1 MATISSVFK
10 MQDNATKT
18 FNSVA
23 NAMDSVIDKAEELSN
38 KSSNLGAG
46 VSSINPALNQAV
58 SRYNQ
63 LISKQEQI
71 NAKIDMM
78 RRQEQFL
85 VQDLNREKSA
95 YNQNEKAI
103 FRIEKSLMNVR
114 NQKENLINQSNR
126 LTNEIWE
133 QASAVNA
140 VAENTSKIKL
150 PQDKVESG
158 FSKWQTNI
166 IAFNQ
171 GLQLAQF
178 IARGV
183 GQALNYSDELTLTK
197 ARIDLINDGQRTT
210 AELQEDIYQAA
221 QRSRGSYQDMAK
233 SVAKLGMLA
242 GDAFKNNDEMVA
254 FAELMNKSF
263 TVSGASESEKSAAMY
278 QLTQAMSSG
287 MLQGDELRSIREN
300 APMFYQA
307 IAEYTGKSTAELK
320 EMGANGEITADIM
333 KNALFSAG
341 DDIEAKMEQM
351 PKTFGNAMTSIQ
363 NSAAYYLQPVADRI
377 SEMLNSEAFQT
388 AVSIILQIIQG
399 LANGAIWVFDAIGN
413 AIQFFKDNMWI
424 TIPVVTALAVVLG
437 GLLLPVIG
445 SLIGSLISMTAKVLA
460 SAAAWAVAHW
470 QLLVV
475 AAIIGIVV
483 GAITTMNPVL
493 LTLAGIIGILVLAY
507 AAWQVAQ
514 WATNTAMYACPIVWI
529 IVLVIALVAA
539 VYLFIDWIAKATGI
553 ASSGLGIIAGGV
565 NVVIQFFK
573 NLGLMVANIALA
585 IGNAIG
591 ALASNMM
598 TSFGN
603 AIKSIQ
609 AWFWGLLE
617 TGTNTILGIVEML
630 NKLPFVNIDT
640 EGLTSAAKKYADK
653 KAEAED
659 SKEEYKNIADEF
671 NKGMNTFEAFGDGW
685 VSDAFNDGKAW
696 GDNAAASIAD
706 AVGSF
711 DPSAMLDSIMPDM
724 DQNQPD
730 MSGYDYSS
738 MIDPNGNL
746 PVSINDDKT
755 GSKEVDISDE
765 DLKMLKDIATRDY
778 MLNYKHIT
786 PNVNIQ
792 FGDVKETADINAI
805 KDELDKMMQEELSE
819 LYVVEEA

>member
-18 FNSVA
+18 FNNVA
-23 NAMDSVIDKAEELSN
+23 SAMDSVIAKADQLSN
-38 KSSNLGAG
+38 STSNMDAG
-46 VSSINPALNQAV
+46 ISSINPALSQAV
-58 SRYNQ
+58 TKYQ
-63 LISKQEQI
+63 DLINKQDMI
-71 NAKIDMM
+71 NAKIDIMS
-78 RRQEQFL
+78 RQEKML
-85 VQDLNREKSA
+85 IQDLNKEKSG

-103 FRIEKSLMNVR
+103 LNIEKRLLNVQ
-114 NQKENLINQSNR
+114 NQKSKLIAQSDK
-126 LTNEIWE
+126 LTNEIYE
-133 QASAVNA
+133 QAGAVNK
-140 VAENTSKIKL
+140 VADNTGKIKSH
-150 PQDKVESG
+150 QNNVEEG
-158 FSKWQTNI
+158 FSKWQTNV
-166 IAFNQ
+166 IAINQ
-171 GLQLAQF
+171 ALQLTQT
-178 IARGV
+178 IAKGIGSV
-183 GQALNYSDELTLTK
+183 LNYADDLTLTK

-210 AELQEDIYQAA
+210 AELQQDIYQAA
-221 QRSRGSYQDMAK
+221 QRSRGSYDDMAK

-242 GDAFKNNDEMVA
+242 GDAFKNNDEMIA
-254 FAELMNKSF
+254 FTELMNKSF

-333 KNALFSAG
+333 KNALFAAG

-351 PKTFGNAMTSIQ
+351 PKTFGNAMTNIK

-377 SEMLNSEAFQT
+377 SEMLNSETFQN
-388 AVSIILQIIQG
+388 ALNVILRGIQLFAS
-399 LANGAIWVFDAIGN
+399 LALSGFDAVGN
-413 AIQFFKDNMWI
+413 AIQFFKDNMWL
-424 TIPVVTALAVVLG
+424 TIPIITAAAVVLT
-437 GLLLPVIG
+437 GLLVPALAA
-445 SLIGSLISMTAKVLA
+445 SLVGILKNI
-460 SAAAWAVAHW
+460 AAWAVAHW
-470 QLLVV
+470 QLLLV
-475 AAIIGIVV
+475 AAVIGIVV

-493 LTLAGIIGILVLAY
+493 LTLAAIIGVLVLAY

-529 IVLVIALVAA
+529 IVLIIALVAA
-539 VYLFIDWIAKATGI
+539 IYLFIDWIAKATGI

-598 TSFGN
+598 TAFGN

-617 TGTNTILGIVEML
+617 TGTNVILGIVEML
-630 NKLPFVNIDT
+630 NKLPFVDIDT
-640 EGLTSAAKKYADK
+640 KGLTSAAKKYADK

-659 SKEEYKNIADEF
+659 SKEEYKDISEEF
-671 NKGMNTFEAFGDGW
+671 NKGLNTFEAFGDNW

-711 DPSAMLDSIMPDM
+711 DPAAMLEGILPD
-724 DQNQPD
+724 QEQQD

-738 MIDPNGNL
+738 MLDPNGNL
-746 PVSINDDKT
+746 PVSVNDDKT
-755 GSKEVDISDE
+755 SNEVDISDE
-765 DLKMLKDIATRDY
+765 DLKMLKDIATREY
-778 MLNYKHIT
+778 MLNYKQIT

-805 KDELDKMMQEELSE
+805 KDELDKMMQEELAE

>member
-23 NAMDSVIDKAEELSN
+23 NAMDNVIDKADMLAN

-46 VSSINPALNQAV
+46 VSTINPALNQAI
-58 SRYNQ
+58 SKYNE
-63 LISKQEQI
+63 LISKQDRI
-71 NAKIDMM
+71 NEKIEMM
-78 RRQEQFL
+78 SRQEKLL
-85 VQDLNREKSA
+85 VNDLNREKSA

-114 NQKENLINQSNR
+114 NSKQDLINKSDK
-126 LTNEIWE
+126 LTEEILN
-133 QASAVNA
+133 QANAVNK
-140 VAENTSKIKL
+140 VANNTDKIKV
-150 PQDKVESG
+150 PQNGVEGG
-158 FSKWQTNI
+158 FSKWQTNV
-166 IAFNQ
+166 IAINQ
-171 GLQLAQF
+171 ALQLTQS

-183 GQALNYSDELTLTK
+183 GSVLNYADELTLTK

-307 IAEYTGKSTAELK
+307 IAEYTGKSSAELK

-351 PKTFGNAMTSIQ
+351 PKTFGNAMTNIQ

-377 SEMLNSEAFQT
+377 SEMLNSDTFQN
-388 AVSIILQIIQG
+388 AVNIILQIIQG

-413 AIQFFKDNMWI
+413 AIDFFKNNMWL
-424 TIPVVTALAVVLG
+424 TIPILTAFAVVITGLLVPALASM
-437 GLLLPVIG
+437 IG
-445 SLIGSLISMTAKVLA
+445 KVLLSIA
-460 SAAAWAVAHW
+460 TWAIAHW
-470 QLLVV
+470 QLLLV
-475 AAIIGIVV
+475 AAVIGIVV

-539 VYLFIDWIAKATGI
+539 IYLFIDWIAKATGI

-598 TSFGN
+598 TAFGN

-617 TGTNTILGIVEML
+617 TGTNVILGIVEML
-630 NKLPFVNIDT
+630 NKLPFVDIDT

-711 DPSAMLDSIMPDM
+711 DPAAMLDSIMPDM

>member
-23 NAMDSVIDKAEELSN
+23 NAMDNVIDKADMLAN

-46 VSSINPALNQAV
+46 VSSINPALNQAI
-58 SRYNQ
+58 SKYNE
-63 LISKQEQI
+63 LISKQDRI
-71 NAKIDMM
+71 NEKIEMM
-78 RRQEQFL
+78 SRQEKLL
-85 VQDLNREKSA
+85 VNDLNREKSA

-114 NQKENLINQSNR
+114 NSKQDLINKSDK
-126 LTNEIWE
+126 LTEEILN
-133 QASAVNA
+133 QANAVNK
-140 VAENTSKIKL
+140 VANNTDKIKV
-150 PQDKVESG
+150 PQSGVESG
-158 FSKWQTNI
+158 FSKWQTNV
-166 IAFNQ
+166 IAINQ
-171 GLQLAQF
+171 ALQLTQS

-183 GQALNYSDELTLTK
+183 GSVLNYADELTLTK

-233 SVAKLGMLA
+233 SVAKLGILA
-242 GDAFKNNDEMVA
+242 SDAFKNNDEMVA

-307 IAEYTGKSTAELK
+307 IAEYTGKSAAELK

-341 DDIEAKMEQM
+341 DEIEAKMEQM
-351 PKTFGNAMTSIQ
+351 PKTFGNAMTNIQ

-377 SEMLNSEAFQT
+377 SEMLNSSTFQN
-388 AVSIILQIIQG
+388 AVNIILQIIQG

-413 AIQFFKDNMWI
+413 AIDFFKNNMWL
-424 TIPVVTALAVVLG
+424 TIPILTTFAVVIT
-437 GLLLPVIG
+437 GLLVPALVSMIG
-445 SLIGSLISMTAKVLA
+445 KVVLSIA
-460 SAAAWAVAHW
+460 TWAIAHW
-470 QLLVV
+470 QLLLV
-475 AAIIGIVV
+475 AAVIGIVV

-539 VYLFIDWIAKATGI
+539 IYLFIDWIAKATGI
-553 ASSGLGIIAGGV
+553 ASSGLGVIAGGV

-598 TSFGN
+598 TAFGN

-617 TGTNTILGIVEML
+617 TGTNVILGIVEML
-630 NKLPFVNIDT
+630 NKLPFVDIDT

-671 NKGMNTFEAFGDGW
+671 NKGMNTFEAFSDGW

-711 DPSAMLDSIMPDM
+711 DPAAMLDSIMPGM

>member
-18 FNSVA
+18 FNNVA
-23 NAMDSVIDKAEELSN
+23 SAMDSVIAKADQLSN
-38 KSSNLGAG
+38 STSNMDAG
-46 VSSINPALNQAV
+46 ISSINPALSQAV
-58 SRYNQ
+58 TKYQ
-63 LISKQEQI
+63 DLINKQDMI
-71 NAKIDMM
+71 NAKIDIMS
-78 RRQEQFL
+78 RQEKML
-85 VQDLNREKSA
+85 IQDLNREKSG

-103 FRIEKSLMNVR
+103 LNIEKRLLNVQ
-114 NQKENLINQSNR
+114 NQKSKLIAQSDK
-126 LTNEIWE
+126 LTNEIYE
-133 QASAVNA
+133 QAGAVNK
-140 VAENTSKIKL
+140 VADNTSKIK
-150 PQDKVESG
+150 PHQSNVEEG
-158 FSKWQTNI
+158 FSKWQTNV
-166 IAFNQ
+166 IAINQ
-171 GLQLAQF
+171 ALQLTQT
-178 IARGV
+178 IARGIGSV
-183 GQALNYSDELTLTK
+183 LNYADDLTLTK

-210 AELQEDIYQAA
+210 AELQQDIYQAA
-221 QRSRGSYQDMAK
+221 QRSRGSYDDMAK

-242 GDAFKNNDEMVA
+242 GDAFKNNDEMIA
-254 FAELMNKSF
+254 FTELMNKSF

-333 KNALFSAG
+333 KNALFAAG

-351 PKTFGNAMTSIQ
+351 PKTFGNAMTNIK

-377 SEMLNSEAFQT
+377 SEMLNSETFQN
-388 AVSIILQIIQG
+388 ALNVILRGIQLFAS
-399 LANGAIWVFDAIGN
+399 LALSGFDAVGN
-413 AIQFFKDNMWI
+413 AIQFFKDNMWL
-424 TIPVVTALAVVLG
+424 TIPIITAAAVVLT
-437 GLLLPVIG
+437 GLLVPALAA
-445 SLIGSLISMTAKVLA
+445 SLVGILKNI
-460 SAAAWAVAHW
+460 AAWAVAHW
-470 QLLVV
+470 QLLLV
-475 AAIIGIVV
+475 AAVIGIVV

-493 LTLAGIIGILVLAY
+493 LTLAAIIGVLVLAY

-529 IVLVIALVAA
+529 IVLIIALVAA
-539 VYLFIDWIAKATGI
+539 IYLFIDWIAKATGI
-553 ASSGLGIIAGGV
+553 ANSGLGLIAGGV

-598 TSFGN
+598 TAFGN

-617 TGTNTILGIVEML
+617 TGTNVILGIVEML
-630 NKLPFVNIDT
+630 NKLPFVDIDT
-640 EGLTSAAKKYADK
+640 KGLTSAAKKYADK

-659 SKEEYKNIADEF
+659 SKEEYKDISEEF
-671 NKGMNTFEAFGDGW
+671 NKGLNTFEAFGDNW

-711 DPSAMLDSIMPDM
+711 DPGAMLEGILPD
-724 DQNQPD
+724 QEQQD

-738 MIDPNGNL
+738 MLDPNGNV
-746 PVSINDDKT
+746 PVSVNDDKT
-755 GSKEVDISDE
+755 SNEVDISDE
-765 DLKMLKDIATRDY
+765 DLKMLKDIATREY
-778 MLNYKHIT
+778 MLNYKQIT

-805 KDELDKMMQEELSE
+805 KDELDKMMQEELAE

>member
-18 FNSVA
+18 FNNVA
-23 NAMDSVIDKAEELSN
+23 SAMDSVIAKADQLSN
-38 KSSNLGAG
+38 STSNMDAG
-46 VSSINPALNQAV
+46 ISSINPALSQAV
-58 SRYNQ
+58 TKYQ
-63 LISKQEQI
+63 DLINKQDMI
-71 NAKIDMM
+71 NAKIDIMS
-78 RRQEQFL
+78 RQEKML
-85 VQDLNREKSA
+85 IQDLNKEKSG

-103 FRIEKSLMNVR
+103 LNIEKRLLNVQ
-114 NQKENLINQSNR
+114 NQKSKLIAQSDK
-126 LTNEIWE
+126 LTNEIYE
-133 QASAVNA
+133 QAGAVNK
-140 VAENTSKIKL
+140 VADNTGKIK
-150 PQDKVESG
+150 PHQNNVEEG
-158 FSKWQTNI
+158 FSKWQTNV
-166 IAFNQ
+166 IAINQ
-171 GLQLAQF
+171 ALQLTQT
-178 IARGV
+178 IAKGIGSV
-183 GQALNYSDELTLTK
+183 LNYADDLTLTK

-210 AELQEDIYQAA
+210 AELQQDIYQAA
-221 QRSRGSYQDMAK
+221 QRSRGSYEDMAK

-254 FAELMNKSF
+254 FTELMNKSF

-333 KNALFSAG
+333 KNALYAAG

-351 PKTFGNAMTSIQ
+351 PKTFGNAMTNIK

-377 SEMLNSEAFQT
+377 SEMLNSETFQN
-388 AVSIILQIIQG
+388 ALNVILRGIQLFAS
-399 LANGAIWVFDAIGN
+399 LALSGFDAVGN
-413 AIQFFKDNMWI
+413 AIQFFKDNMWL
-424 TIPVVTALAVVLG
+424 TIPIITAAAVVLT
-437 GLLLPVIG
+437 GLLVPALAA
-445 SLIGSLISMTAKVLA
+445 SLVGILKNI
-460 SAAAWAVAHW
+460 AAWAVAHW
-470 QLLVV
+470 QLLLV
-475 AAIIGIVV
+475 AAVIGIVV

-493 LTLAGIIGILVLAY
+493 LTLAAIIGVLVLAY

-529 IVLVIALVAA
+529 IVLIIALVAA
-539 VYLFIDWIAKATGI
+539 IYLFIDWIAKATGI

-598 TSFGN
+598 TAFGN

-617 TGTNTILGIVEML
+617 TGTNVILGIVEML
-630 NKLPFVNIDT
+630 NKLPFVDIDT
-640 EGLTSAAKKYADK
+640 KGLTSAAKKYADK

-659 SKEEYKNIADEF
+659 SKEEYKDISEEF
-671 NKGMNTFEAFGDGW
+671 NKGLNTFEAFGDNW

-711 DPSAMLDSIMPDM
+711 DPAAMLEGILPD
-724 DQNQPD
+724 QEQQD

-738 MIDPNGNL
+738 MLDPNGNL
-746 PVSINDDKT
+746 PVSVNDDKT
-755 GSKEVDISDE
+755 SNEVDISDE
-765 DLKMLKDIATRDY
+765 DLKMLKDIATREY
-778 MLNYKHIT
+778 MLNYKQIT

-805 KDELDKMMQEELSE
+805 KDELDKMMQEELAE

>member
-1 MATISSVFK
+1 MATISSIFK

-126 LTNEIWE
+126 LTDEIWE

-140 VAENTSKIKL
+140 VADNTGKIKP
-150 PQDKVESG
+150 PQDKIETG
-158 FSKWQTNI
+158 FSKWQTNV

-171 GLQLAQF
+171 ALQLTQS

-183 GQALNYSDELTLTK
+183 GSVLNYSDELTLTK

-210 AELQEDIYQAA
+210 AELQEDIYRAA

-254 FAELMNKSF
+254 FTELMNKSF

-363 NSAAYYLQPVADRI
+363 NSASYYLQPVADRI
-377 SEMLNSEAFQT
+377 SEMLNSDTFQNS
-388 AVSIILQIIQG
+388 VNVILQIIQG

-424 TIPVVTALAVVLG
+424 TIPVVTALAVVLT
-437 GLLLPVIG
+437 GLLVPALASMIG
-445 SLIGSLISMTAKVLA
+445 KVLLSIA
-460 SAAAWAVAHW
+460 TWAIAHW
-470 QLLVV
+470 QLLLV
-475 AAIIGIVV
+475 AAVIGIVV

-539 VYLFIDWIAKATGI
+539 IYLFIDWIAKATGI
-553 ASSGLGIIAGGV
+553 ASSGLGMIAGGV

-598 TSFGN
+598 TAFGN
-603 AIKSIQ
+603 AIKSVQ

-617 TGTNTILGIVEML
+617 TGTNVILGIVEML
-630 NKLPFVNIDT
+630 NKLPFVDIDT
-640 EGLTSAAKKYADK
+640 KGLTSAAKKYADK

-696 GDNAAASIAD
+696 GDNAAASIAN

-711 DPSAMLDSIMPDM
+711 DPGAMLDSIMPDM
-724 DQNQPD
+724 DQTQQD
-730 MSGYDYSS
+730 MGGYDYSS

-746 PVSINDDKT
+746 PVSIEADKT
-755 GSKEVDISDE
+755 SNEVDISDE
-765 DLKMLKDIATRDY
+765 DLKLLKDIATKDY

-805 KDELDKMMQEELSE
+805 KDELDRMMQEELSE

>member
-23 NAMDSVIDKAEELSN
+23 GAMDNVIAKADELSD

-46 VSSINPALNQAV
+46 VSSINPALNQAISKYQQLNNQAAQLEQKSILLQREEKMLV
-58 SRYNQ
+58 NQ
-63 LISKQEQI
+63 L
-71 NAKIDMM
+71 
-78 RRQEQFL
+78 
-85 VQDLNREKSA
+85 
-95 YNQNEKAI
+95 NQQKGATDRNNKAI
-103 FRIEKSLMNVR
+103 LSTEKRLFNVR
-114 NQKENLINQSNR
+114 NQLDRIEQQGNR
-126 LTNEIWE
+126 LTNEIYE
-133 QASAVNA
+133 QASAVTK
-140 VAENTSKIKL
+140 VANEMNKVKP
-150 PQDKVESG
+150 PQDKAESG

-166 IAFNQ
+166 IAINQ
-171 GLQLAQF
+171 GLQLTQS

-183 GQALNYSDELTLTK
+183 GNVLNYADELTLTK

-287 MLQGDELRSIREN
+287 MLQGDELRSIRES

-341 DDIEAKMEQM
+341 DEIEAKMEQM
-351 PKTFGNAMTSIQ
+351 PKTFGNAMTNIQ

-377 SEMLNSEAFQT
+377 SEMLNSDTFQN
-388 AVSIILQIIQG
+388 AVNVILQIIQG

-413 AIQFFKDNMWI
+413 AIDFFKNNMWL
-424 TIPVVTALAVVLG
+424 TIPILTAFAVVITGLLVPALVAMIGKVVLAVA
-437 GLLLPVIG
+437 
-445 SLIGSLISMTAKVLA
+445 T
-460 SAAAWAVAHW
+460 WAIAHW
-470 QLLVV
+470 QLLLV
-475 AAIIGIVV
+475 AAVIGIVV

-529 IVLVIALVAA
+529 IVLVIALIAA
-539 VYLFIDWIAKATGI
+539 IYLFIDWIAKATGI
-553 ASSGLGIIAGGV
+553 ATSGLGMIAGGV

-598 TSFGN
+598 TAFGN

-617 TGTNTILGIVEML
+617 TGTNVILGIVEML
-630 NKLPFVNIDT
+630 NKLPFVDIDT
-640 EGLTSAAKKYADK
+640 KGLTSAAKKYAK
-653 KAEAED
+653 NKAEAED

-671 NKGMNTFEAFGDGW
+671 NKGMNTFEAFGDNW

-696 GDNAAASIAD
+696 DDSTAQSIAD

-711 DPSAMLDSIMPDM
+711 DPGAILDGLIPDM
-724 DQNQPD
+724 DQNQQD
-730 MSGYDYSS
+730 MGGYDYSS

-746 PVSINDDKT
+746 PVSVNDDKT

>member
-46 VSSINPALNQAV
+46 VSSINPALSQAISKYQQLNNQAAQLEQKSILLQREERMLV
-58 SRYNQ
+58 NQ
-63 LISKQEQI
+63 L
-71 NAKIDMM
+71 
-78 RRQEQFL
+78 
-85 VQDLNREKSA
+85 
-95 YNQNEKAI
+95 NQQKGATDRNNKAI
-103 FRIEKSLMNVR
+103 LSTEKRLFNVR
-114 NQKENLINQSNR
+114 NQLDRIEQQGNR
-126 LTNEIWE
+126 LTNEIYE
-133 QASAVNA
+133 QATAITK
-140 VAENTSKIKL
+140 VANEVGKVKP
-150 PQDKVESG
+150 PQDKVETG
-158 FSKWQTNI
+158 FSKWQTNV

-171 GLQLAQF
+171 ALQLTQS

-183 GQALNYSDELTLTK
+183 GSVLNYSDELTLTK
-197 ARIDLINDGQRTT
+197 ARIDLINDGQRNT

-254 FAELMNKSF
+254 FTELMNKSF

-363 NSAAYYLQPVADRI
+363 NSASYYLQPVADRI
-377 SEMLNSEAFQT
+377 SEMLNSDTFQN
-388 AVSIILQIIQG
+388 AVNVILQIIQS

-424 TIPVVTALAVVLG
+424 TIPVVTALAVVLT
-437 GLLLPVIG
+437 GLLVPALASMIG
-445 SLIGSLISMTAKVLA
+445 KVLLSIA
-460 SAAAWAVAHW
+460 TWAIAHW
-470 QLLVV
+470 QLLLV
-475 AAIIGIVV
+475 AAVIGIVV

-539 VYLFIDWIAKATGI
+539 IYLFIDWIAKATGI
-553 ASSGLGIIAGGV
+553 ASSGLGMIAGGV

-598 TSFGN
+598 TAFGN

-617 TGTNTILGIVEML
+617 TGTNVILGITEML
-630 NKLPFVNIDT
+630 NKLPFVDIDT
-640 EGLTSAAKKYADK
+640 KGLTSAAKKYAKK
-653 KAEAED
+653 KADAED

-671 NKGMNTFEAFGDGW
+671 NKGMSTFEAFGDGW

-696 GDNAAASIAD
+696 GDNAAASIAN

-711 DPSAMLDSIMPDM
+711 DPGAMLEGIMPDM
-724 DQNQPD
+724 DQTQQD
-730 MSGYDYSS
+730 MGGYDYSS

-746 PVSINDDKT
+746 PVSIEADKT
-755 GSKEVDISDE
+755 SNEVDISDE
-765 DLKMLKDIATRDY
+765 DLKLLKDIATKDY

-805 KDELDKMMQEELSE
+805 KDELDRMMQEELSE

>member
-18 FNSVA
+18 FNNVA
-23 NAMDSVIDKAEELSN
+23 SAMDSVIAKADQLSN
-38 KSSNLGAG
+38 STSNMDAG
-46 VSSINPALNQAV
+46 ISSINPALSQAV
-58 SRYNQ
+58 TKYQ
-63 LISKQEQI
+63 DLINKQDMI
-71 NAKIDMM
+71 NAKIDIMS
-78 RRQEQFL
+78 RQEKML
-85 VQDLNREKSA
+85 IQDLNKEKSG

-103 FRIEKSLMNVR
+103 LNIEKRLLNVQ
-114 NQKENLINQSNR
+114 NQKSKLIAQSDK
-126 LTNEIWE
+126 LTNEIYE
-133 QASAVNA
+133 QAGAVNK
-140 VAENTSKIKL
+140 VADNTGKIK
-150 PQDKVESG
+150 PHQNNVEEG
-158 FSKWQTNI
+158 FSKWQTNV
-166 IAFNQ
+166 IAINQ
-171 GLQLAQF
+171 ALQLTQT
-178 IARGV
+178 IAKGIGSV
-183 GQALNYSDELTLTK
+183 LNYADDLTLTK

-210 AELQEDIYQAA
+210 AELQQDIYQAA
-221 QRSRGSYQDMAK
+221 QRSRGSYDDMAK

-242 GDAFKNNDEMVA
+242 GDAFKNNDEMIA
-254 FAELMNKSF
+254 FTELMNKSF

-333 KNALFSAG
+333 KNALFAAG

-351 PKTFGNAMTSIQ
+351 PKTFGNAMTNIK

-377 SEMLNSEAFQT
+377 SEMLNSETFQN
-388 AVSIILQIIQG
+388 ALNVILRGIQLFAS
-399 LANGAIWVFDAIGN
+399 LALSGFDAVGN
-413 AIQFFKDNMWI
+413 AIQFFKDNMWL
-424 TIPVVTALAVVLG
+424 TIPIITAAAVVLT
-437 GLLLPVIG
+437 GLLVPALAA
-445 SLIGSLISMTAKVLA
+445 SLAGILKNI
-460 SAAAWAVAHW
+460 AAWAIAHW
-470 QLLVV
+470 QLLLV
-475 AAIIGIVV
+475 AAVIGIVV

-493 LTLAGIIGILVLAY
+493 LTLAAIIGILVIAY
-507 AAWQVAQ
+507 GAWQVAQ
-514 WATNTAMYACPIVWI
+514 WAANTAMYACPIVWI
-529 IVLVIALVAA
+529 IVLIIALVAA
-539 VYLFIDWIAKATGI
+539 IYLFIDWIAKATGI

-598 TSFGN
+598 TAFGN

-617 TGTNTILGIVEML
+617 TGTNVILGIVEML
-630 NKLPFVNIDT
+630 NKLPFVDIDT
-640 EGLTSAAKKYADK
+640 KGLTKAAKKYAKK
-653 KAEAED
+653 KADAED

-711 DPSAMLDSIMPDM
+711 DPGAMLDSIMPDM
-724 DQNQPD
+724 DQTQQN
-730 MSGYDYSS
+730 MGGYDYSS

-746 PVSINDDKT
+746 PVSIEADKT
-755 GSKEVDISDE
+755 SNEVDISDE
-765 DLKMLKDIATRDY
+765 DLKLLKDIATKDY

-792 FGDVKETADINAI
+792 FGDIKETADINAI
-805 KDELDKMMQEELSE
+805 KDELDRMMQEELSE

>member
-126 LTNEIWE
+126 LTDEIWE
-133 QASAVNA
+133 QASAVNS
-140 VAENTSKIKL
+140 VADNTGKIKP
-150 PQDKVESG
+150 PQDKIETG
-158 FSKWQTNI
+158 FSKWQTNV
-166 IAFNQ
+166 IAINQ
-171 GLQLAQF
+171 ALQLTQS

-183 GQALNYSDELTLTK
+183 GSVLNYSDELTLTK

-210 AELQEDIYQAA
+210 AELQEDIYRAA
-221 QRSRGSYQDMAK
+221 QRSRGSYQDMAE

-254 FAELMNKSF
+254 FTELMNKSF

-363 NSAAYYLQPVADRI
+363 NSASYYLQPVADRI
-377 SEMLNSEAFQT
+377 SEMLNSDTFQN
-388 AVSIILQIIQG
+388 AVNVILQIIQG

-424 TIPVVTALAVVLG
+424 TIPVVTALAVVLT
-437 GLLLPVIG
+437 GLLVPALASMIG
-445 SLIGSLISMTAKVLA
+445 KVLLSIA
-460 SAAAWAVAHW
+460 TWAIAHW
-470 QLLVV
+470 QLLLV
-475 AAIIGIVV
+475 AAVIGIVV

-539 VYLFIDWIAKATGI
+539 IYLFIDWIAKATGI
-553 ASSGLGIIAGGV
+553 ASSGLGMIAGGV

-598 TSFGN
+598 TAFGN

-617 TGTNTILGIVEML
+617 TGTNVILGIVEML
-630 NKLPFVNIDT
+630 NKLPFVDIDT
-640 EGLTSAAKKYADK
+640 KGLTSAAKKYAKK
-653 KAEAED
+653 KADAED

-671 NKGMNTFEAFGDGW
+671 NKGMDTFDAFGEGW

-711 DPSAMLDSIMPDM
+711 DPGAMLDSIMPDM
-724 DQNQPD
+724 DQTQQD
-730 MSGYDYSS
+730 MGGYDYSS

-746 PVSINDDKT
+746 PVSIEADKT
-755 GSKEVDISDE
+755 SNEVDISDE
-765 DLKMLKDIATRDY
+765 DLKLLKDIATKDY

-805 KDELDKMMQEELSE
+805 KDELDRMMQEELSE

>member
-1 MATISSVFK
+1 MATISSIFK

-58 SRYNQ
+58 SKYNQ

-126 LTNEIWE
+126 LTDEIWE

-140 VAENTSKIKL
+140 VADNTGKIKP
-150 PQDKVESG
+150 PQDKIETG
-158 FSKWQTNI
+158 FSKWQTNV

-171 GLQLAQF
+171 ALQLTQS

-183 GQALNYSDELTLTK
+183 GSVLNYSDELTLTK

-254 FAELMNKSF
+254 FTELMNKSF

-363 NSAAYYLQPVADRI
+363 NSASYYLQPVADRI
-377 SEMLNSEAFQT
+377 SEMLNSDTFQN
-388 AVSIILQIIQG
+388 AVNVILQIIQG

-424 TIPVVTALAVVLG
+424 TIPVVTALAVVLT
-437 GLLLPVIG
+437 GLLVPALASMIG
-445 SLIGSLISMTAKVLA
+445 KVLLSIA
-460 SAAAWAVAHW
+460 TWAVAHW
-470 QLLVV
+470 QLLLV
-475 AAIIGIVV
+475 AAVIGIVV

-539 VYLFIDWIAKATGI
+539 IYLFIDWIAKATGI
-553 ASSGLGIIAGGV
+553 ASSGLGMIAGGV

-598 TSFGN
+598 TAFGN

-617 TGTNTILGIVEML
+617 TGTNVILGIVEML
-630 NKLPFVNIDT
+630 NKLPFVDIDT
-640 EGLTSAAKKYADK
+640 KGLTSAAKKYAK
-653 KAEAED
+653 NKADAED

-696 GDNAAASIAD
+696 GDNAAASIAN

-724 DQNQPD
+724 DQSQQD
-730 MSGYDYSS
+730 MGGYDYSS

-746 PVSINDDKT
+746 PVSIEADKT
-755 GSKEVDISDE
+755 SNEVDISDE
-765 DLKMLKDIATRDY
+765 DLKLLKDIATKDY

-805 KDELDKMMQEELSE
+805 KDELDRMMQEELSE

>member
-46 VSSINPALNQAV
+46 VSSINPALSQAISKYQQLNNRAAQLEQKSILLQREERMLV
-58 SRYNQ
+58 NQ
-63 LISKQEQI
+63 L
-71 NAKIDMM
+71 
-78 RRQEQFL
+78 
-85 VQDLNREKSA
+85 
-95 YNQNEKAI
+95 NQQKGATDRNNKAI
-103 FRIEKSLMNVR
+103 LSTEKRLFNVR
-114 NQKENLINQSNR
+114 NQLDRIEQQGNR
-126 LTNEIWE
+126 LTNEIYE
-133 QASAVNA
+133 QATAITK
-140 VAENTSKIKL
+140 VANEVGKVKP
-150 PQDKVESG
+150 PQDKIETG
-158 FSKWQTNI
+158 FSKWQTNV

-171 GLQLAQF
+171 ALQLTQS

-183 GQALNYSDELTLTK
+183 GSVLNYSDELTLTK

-254 FAELMNKSF
+254 FTELMNKSF

-377 SEMLNSEAFQT
+377 SEMLNSDTFQN
-388 AVSIILQIIQG
+388 AVNVILQIIQG

-424 TIPVVTALAVVLG
+424 TIPVVTALAVVLT
-437 GLLLPVIG
+437 GLLVPALASMIG
-445 SLIGSLISMTAKVLA
+445 KVLLSIA
-460 SAAAWAVAHW
+460 TWAIAHW
-470 QLLVV
+470 QLLLV
-475 AAIIGIVV
+475 AAVIGIVV

-539 VYLFIDWIAKATGI
+539 IYLFIDWIAKATGI
-553 ASSGLGIIAGGV
+553 ASSGLGMIAGGV

-598 TSFGN
+598 TAFGN

-617 TGTNTILGIVEML
+617 TGTNVILGITEML
-630 NKLPFVNIDT
+630 NKLPFVDIDT
-640 EGLTSAAKKYADK
+640 KGLTSAAKKYAKK
-653 KAEAED
+653 KADAED

-671 NKGMNTFEAFGDGW
+671 NKGMDTFEAFGDGW

-696 GDNAAASIAD
+696 GDNAAASIAN

-711 DPSAMLDSIMPDM
+711 DPGAMLDSIMPDM
-724 DQNQPD
+724 DQSQQD
-730 MSGYDYSS
+730 MGGYDYSS

-746 PVSINDDKT
+746 PVSIEADKT
-755 GSKEVDISDE
+755 SNEVDISDE
-765 DLKMLKDIATRDY
+765 DLKLLKDIATKDY

-805 KDELDKMMQEELSE
+805 KDELDRMMQEELSE

>member
-71 NAKIDMM
+71 NAKIDMI

-126 LTNEIWE
+126 LTDEIWE

-140 VAENTSKIKL
+140 VADNTGKIKP
-150 PQDKVESG
+150 PQDKIETG
-158 FSKWQTNI
+158 FSKWQTNV

-171 GLQLAQF
+171 ALQLTQS

-183 GQALNYSDELTLTK
+183 GSVLNYSDELTLTK

-210 AELQEDIYQAA
+210 AELQEDIYRAA

-254 FAELMNKSF
+254 FTELMNKSF

-341 DDIEAKMEQM
+341 DDIEAKMEQI

-363 NSAAYYLQPVADRI
+363 NSASYYLQPVADRI
-377 SEMLNSEAFQT
+377 SEMLNSDTFQNS
-388 AVSIILQIIQG
+388 VNVILQIIQG

-424 TIPVVTALAVVLG
+424 TIPVVTALAVVLT
-437 GLLLPVIG
+437 GLLVPALASMIG
-445 SLIGSLISMTAKVLA
+445 KVLLSIA
-460 SAAAWAVAHW
+460 TWAIAHW
-470 QLLVV
+470 QLLLV
-475 AAIIGIVV
+475 AAVIGIVV

-514 WATNTAMYACPIVWI
+514 WATNTAMYAFPIVWI

-539 VYLFIDWIAKATGI
+539 IYLFIDWIAKATGI
-553 ASSGLGIIAGGV
+553 ASSGLGMIAGGV

-598 TSFGN
+598 TAFGN
-603 AIKSIQ
+603 AIKSVQ

-617 TGTNTILGIVEML
+617 TGTNVILGIVEML
-630 NKLPFVNIDT
+630 NKLPFVDIDT
-640 EGLTSAAKKYADK
+640 KGLTSAAKKYAKK
-653 KAEAED
+653 KADAED

-671 NKGMNTFEAFGDGW
+671 NKGMNTFDAFGEGW

-696 GDNAAASIAD
+696 GDNAAASIAN

-711 DPSAMLDSIMPDM
+711 DPAAMLDSIMPDM
-724 DQNQPD
+724 DQNQQD
-730 MSGYDYSS
+730 MGGYDYSS

-746 PVSINDDKT
+746 PVSIEDDKT
-755 GSKEVDISDE
+755 SNEVDISDE
-765 DLKMLKDIATRDY
+765 DLKLLKDIATKDY

-805 KDELDKMMQEELSE
+805 KDELDRMMQEELSE

>member
-1 MATISSVFK
+1 
-10 MQDNATKT
+10 
-18 FNSVA
+18 
-23 NAMDSVIDKAEELSN
+23 
-38 KSSNLGAG
+38 
-46 VSSINPALNQAV
+46 
-58 SRYNQ
+58 
-63 LISKQEQI
+63 
-71 NAKIDMM
+71 MM

-126 LTNEIWE
+126 LTDEIWE

-140 VAENTSKIKL
+140 VADNTGKIKP
-150 PQDKVESG
+150 PQDKIETG
-158 FSKWQTNI
+158 FSKWQTNV

-171 GLQLAQF
+171 ALQLTQS

-183 GQALNYSDELTLTK
+183 GSVLNYSDELTLTK

-210 AELQEDIYQAA
+210 AELQEDIYRAA

-254 FAELMNKSF
+254 FTELMNKSF

-351 PKTFGNAMTSIQ
+351 PKTFGNAMTNIQ

-377 SEMLNSEAFQT
+377 SEMLNSDTFQN
-388 AVSIILQIIQG
+388 AVNVILQIIQG
-399 LANGAIWVFDAIGN
+399 LANGAIWVFDAMGN

-424 TIPVVTALAVVLG
+424 TIPVVTALAVVLT
-437 GLLLPVIG
+437 GLLVPALASMIG
-445 SLIGSLISMTAKVLA
+445 KVLLSIA
-460 SAAAWAVAHW
+460 TWAIAHW
-470 QLLVV
+470 QLLLV
-475 AAIIGIVV
+475 AAVIGIVV

-539 VYLFIDWIAKATGI
+539 IYLFIDWIAKATGI
-553 ASSGLGIIAGGV
+553 ASSGLGMIAGGV

-598 TSFGN
+598 TAFGN

-617 TGTNTILGIVEML
+617 TGTNVILGIVEML
-630 NKLPFVNIDT
+630 NKLPFVDIDT
-640 EGLTSAAKKYADK
+640 KGLTSAAKKYAKK
-653 KAEAED
+653 KADAED

-711 DPSAMLDSIMPDM
+711 DPAAMLDSIMPDM
-724 DQNQPD
+724 DQSQQD
-730 MSGYDYSS
+730 MGGYDYSS

-746 PVSINDDKT
+746 PVSIEADKT
-755 GSKEVDISDE
+755 SNEVDISDE
-765 DLKMLKDIATRDY
+765 DLKLLKDIATKDY

-805 KDELDKMMQEELSE
+805 KDELDRMMQEELSE

>member
-46 VSSINPALNQAV
+46 VSSINPALSQAV

-126 LTNEIWE
+126 LTDEIWE

-140 VAENTSKIKL
+140 VADNTGKIKP
-150 PQDKVESG
+150 PQDKIETG
-158 FSKWQTNI
+158 FSKWQTNV

-171 GLQLAQF
+171 ALQLTQS

-183 GQALNYSDELTLTK
+183 GSVLNYSDELTLTK

-210 AELQEDIYQAA
+210 AELQEDIYRAA

-254 FAELMNKSF
+254 FTELMNKSF

-351 PKTFGNAMTSIQ
+351 PKTFGNAMTNIQ

-377 SEMLNSEAFQT
+377 SEMLNSDTFQN
-388 AVSIILQIIQG
+388 AVNVILQIIQG
-399 LANGAIWVFDAIGN
+399 LANGAIWVFDAMGN

-424 TIPVVTALAVVLG
+424 TIPVVTALAVVLT
-437 GLLLPVIG
+437 GLLVPALASMIG
-445 SLIGSLISMTAKVLA
+445 KVLLSIA
-460 SAAAWAVAHW
+460 TWAIAHW
-470 QLLVV
+470 QLLLV
-475 AAIIGIVV
+475 AAVIGIVV

-539 VYLFIDWIAKATGI
+539 IYLFIDWIAKATGI
-553 ASSGLGIIAGGV
+553 ASSGLGMIAGGV

-598 TSFGN
+598 TAFGN

-617 TGTNTILGIVEML
+617 TGTNVILGIVEML
-630 NKLPFVNIDT
+630 NKLPFVDIDT
-640 EGLTSAAKKYADK
+640 KGLTSAAKKYAKK
-653 KAEAED
+653 KADAED

-711 DPSAMLDSIMPDM
+711 DPAAMLDSIMPDM
-724 DQNQPD
+724 DQSQQD
-730 MSGYDYSS
+730 MGGYDYSS

-746 PVSINDDKT
+746 PVSIEADKT
-755 GSKEVDISDE
+755 SNEVDISDE
-765 DLKMLKDIATRDY
+765 DLKLLKDIATKDY

-805 KDELDKMMQEELSE
+805 KDELDRMMQEELSE

>member
-46 VSSINPALNQAV
+46 VSSINPALSQAISKYQQLNNQAAQLEQKSILLQKEERMLV
-58 SRYNQ
+58 NQ
-63 LISKQEQI
+63 L
-71 NAKIDMM
+71 
-78 RRQEQFL
+78 
-85 VQDLNREKSA
+85 
-95 YNQNEKAI
+95 NQQKGAADRNNKAI
-103 FRIEKSLMNVR
+103 LSTEKRLFNVR
-114 NQKENLINQSNR
+114 NQLNRIEQQGNR
-126 LTNEIWE
+126 LTNEIYE
-133 QASAVNA
+133 QATAITK
-140 VAENTSKIKL
+140 VANEVGKVKP
-150 PQDKVESG
+150 PQDKIETG
-158 FSKWQTNI
+158 FSKWQTNV

-171 GLQLAQF
+171 ALQLTQS

-183 GQALNYSDELTLTK
+183 GSVLNYSDELTLTK

-210 AELQEDIYQAA
+210 AELQEDIYRAA

-254 FAELMNKSF
+254 FTELMNKSF

-363 NSAAYYLQPVADRI
+363 NSASYYLQPVADRI
-377 SEMLNSEAFQT
+377 SEMLNSDTFQN
-388 AVSIILQIIQG
+388 AVNVILQIIQG

-424 TIPVVTALAVVLG
+424 TIPVVAALAVVLT
-437 GLLLPVIG
+437 GLLVPALASMIG
-445 SLIGSLISMTAKVLA
+445 KVLLSIA
-460 SAAAWAVAHW
+460 TWAIAHW
-470 QLLVV
+470 QLLLV
-475 AAIIGIVV
+475 AAVIGIVV

-539 VYLFIDWIAKATGI
+539 IYLFIDWIAKATGI
-553 ASSGLGIIAGGV
+553 ASSGLGVIAGGV

-598 TSFGN
+598 TAFGN

-617 TGTNTILGIVEML
+617 TGTNVILGITEML
-630 NKLPFVNIDT
+630 NKLPFVDIDT
-640 EGLTSAAKKYADK
+640 KGLTSAAKKYAKK
-653 KAEAED
+653 KADAED

-671 NKGMNTFEAFGDGW
+671 NKGMSTFEAFGDGW

-696 GDNAAASIAD
+696 GDNAAASIAN

-711 DPSAMLDSIMPDM
+711 DPGAMLDSIMPDM
-724 DQNQPD
+724 DQTQQD
-730 MSGYDYSS
+730 MGGYDYSS

-746 PVSINDDKT
+746 PVSIEADKT
-755 GSKEVDISDE
+755 SNEVDISDE
-765 DLKMLKDIATRDY
+765 DLKLLKDIATKDY

-792 FGDVKETADINAI
+792 FGDVKETADINVI
-805 KDELDKMMQEELSE
+805 KDELDRMMQEELSE

>member
-126 LTNEIWE
+126 LTDEIWE

-140 VAENTSKIKL
+140 VADNTGKIKP
-150 PQDKVESG
+150 PQDKIETG
-158 FSKWQTNI
+158 FSKWQTNV

-171 GLQLAQF
+171 ALQLTQS

-183 GQALNYSDELTLTK
+183 GSVLNYSDELTLTK

-210 AELQEDIYQAA
+210 AELQEDIYRAA

-254 FAELMNKSF
+254 FTELMNKSF

-363 NSAAYYLQPVADRI
+363 NSASYYLQPVADRI
-377 SEMLNSEAFQT
+377 SEMLNSDTFQN
-388 AVSIILQIIQG
+388 AVNVILQIIQS
-399 LANGAIWVFDAIGN
+399 LANGAIWVFDAIEN

-424 TIPVVTALAVVLG
+424 TIPVVTALAVVLT
-437 GLLLPVIG
+437 GLLVPALASMIG
-445 SLIGSLISMTAKVLA
+445 KVLLSIA
-460 SAAAWAVAHW
+460 TWAIAHW
-470 QLLVV
+470 QLLLV
-475 AAIIGIVV
+475 AAVIGIVV

-539 VYLFIDWIAKATGI
+539 IYLFIDWIAKATGI
-553 ASSGLGIIAGGV
+553 ASSGLGVIAGGV

-598 TSFGN
+598 TAFGN

-617 TGTNTILGIVEML
+617 TGTNVILGITEML
-630 NKLPFVNIDT
+630 NKLPFVDIDT
-640 EGLTSAAKKYADK
+640 KGLTSAAKKYAKK
-653 KAEAED
+653 KADAED

-671 NKGMNTFEAFGDGW
+671 NKGMDTFDAFGEGW

-696 GDNAAASIAD
+696 GDNAAASIAN

-724 DQNQPD
+724 DQSQQD
-730 MSGYDYSS
+730 MGGYDYSS

-746 PVSINDDKT
+746 PVSIEADKT
-755 GSKEVDISDE
+755 SNEVDISDE
-765 DLKMLKDIATRDY
+765 DLKLLKDIATKDY

-805 KDELDKMMQEELSE
+805 KDELDRMMQEELSE

>member
-10 MQDNATKT
+10 MQDNATKI

-23 NAMDSVIDKAEELSN
+23 TAMDSVIDKAEQLSN
-38 KSSNLGAG
+38 KSSNLDVGA
-46 VSSINPALNQAV
+46 SSINPALNQAI
-58 SRYNQ
+58 SKYNQ

-71 NAKIDMM
+71 NTKIDMM

-126 LTNEIWE
+126 LTDEIWE

-140 VAENTSKIKL
+140 VADNTGKIKP
-150 PQDKVESG
+150 PQDKIETG
-158 FSKWQTNI
+158 FSKWQTNV

-171 GLQLAQF
+171 ALQLTQS

-183 GQALNYSDELTLTK
+183 GSVLNYSDELTLTK

-254 FAELMNKSF
+254 FTELMNKSF

-287 MLQGDELRSIREN
+287 VLQGDELRSIREN

-377 SEMLNSEAFQT
+377 SEMLNSETFQN
-388 AVSIILQIIQG
+388 AVSVILQIIQG

-424 TIPVVTALAVVLG
+424 TIPVVTALAVVLT
-437 GLLLPVIG
+437 GLLVPALASMIG
-445 SLIGSLISMTAKVLA
+445 KVLLSIA
-460 SAAAWAVAHW
+460 TWAIAHW
-470 QLLVV
+470 QLLLV
-475 AAIIGIVV
+475 AAVIGIVV
-483 GAITTMNPVL
+483 GTITTMNPVL

-539 VYLFIDWIAKATGI
+539 IYLFIDWIAKATGI
-553 ASSGLGIIAGGV
+553 ASSGLGVIAGGV

-591 ALASNMM
+591 ALANNMM
-598 TSFGN
+598 TAFGN
-603 AIKSIQ
+603 AIKSVQ

-617 TGTNTILGIVEML
+617 TGTNVILGIVEML
-630 NKLPFVNIDT
+630 NKLPFVDIDT
-640 EGLTSAAKKYADK
+640 KGLTSAANKYAKK
-653 KAEAED
+653 KADAED

-671 NKGMNTFEAFGDGW
+671 NKGMNTFDAFGEGW

-711 DPSAMLDSIMPDM
+711 DPAAMLDSIMPDM
-724 DQNQPD
+724 DQNQQD
-730 MSGYDYSS
+730 MGGYDYSS

-746 PVSINDDKT
+746 PVSIEDDKT
-755 GSKEVDISDE
+755 SNEVDISDE
-765 DLKMLKDIATRDY
+765 DLKLLKDIATKDY

-805 KDELDKMMQEELSE
+805 KDELDRMMQEELSE

>member
-23 NAMDSVIDKAEELSN
+23 GAMDNVIAKADELSD

-46 VSSINPALNQAV
+46 VSSINPALNQAISKYQQLNNQAAQLEQKSILLQREEKMLV
-58 SRYNQ
+58 NQ
-63 LISKQEQI
+63 L
-71 NAKIDMM
+71 
-78 RRQEQFL
+78 
-85 VQDLNREKSA
+85 
-95 YNQNEKAI
+95 NQQKGATDRNNKAI
-103 FRIEKSLMNVR
+103 LSTEKRLFNVR
-114 NQKENLINQSNR
+114 NQLDRIEQQGNR
-126 LTNEIWE
+126 LTNEIYE
-133 QASAVNA
+133 QASAVTK
-140 VAENTSKIKL
+140 VANEMNKVKP
-150 PQDKVESG
+150 PQDKAESG

-166 IAFNQ
+166 IAINQ
-171 GLQLAQF
+171 GLQLTQS

-183 GQALNYSDELTLTK
+183 GNVLNYADELTLTK

-341 DDIEAKMEQM
+341 DEIEAKMEQM
-351 PKTFGNAMTSIQ
+351 PKTFGNAMTNIQ

-377 SEMLNSEAFQT
+377 SEMLNSDTFQN
-388 AVSIILQIIQG
+388 AVNVILQIIQG

-413 AIQFFKDNMWI
+413 AIDFFKNNMWL
-424 TIPVVTALAVVLG
+424 TIPILTAFAVVITGLLVPALVAMIGKVVLAVA
-437 GLLLPVIG
+437 
-445 SLIGSLISMTAKVLA
+445 T
-460 SAAAWAVAHW
+460 WAIAHW
-470 QLLVV
+470 QLLLV
-475 AAIIGIVV
+475 AAVIGIVV

-529 IVLVIALVAA
+529 IVLVIALIAA
-539 VYLFIDWIAKATGI
+539 IYLFIDWIAKATGI
-553 ASSGLGIIAGGV
+553 ATSGLGMIAGGV

-598 TSFGN
+598 TAFGN

-617 TGTNTILGIVEML
+617 TGTNVILGIVEML
-630 NKLPFVNIDT
+630 NKLPFVDIDT
-640 EGLTSAAKKYADK
+640 KGLTSAAKKYAK
-653 KAEAED
+653 NKAEAED

-671 NKGMNTFEAFGDGW
+671 NKGMNTFEAFGDNW

-696 GDNAAASIAD
+696 GDSTAQSIAD

-711 DPSAMLDSIMPDM
+711 DPGAILDGLIPDM
-724 DQNQPD
+724 DQNQQD
-730 MSGYDYSS
+730 MGGYDYSS

-746 PVSINDDKT
+746 PVSVNDDKT